1 MIVVLRVY
9 CIERLCP
16 KGQMY
21 QGSIEEG
28 EEDEVVTEAVTG
40 VVIVEEEEDTVPTG
54 VPVAGTFNV
63 IVHNM
68 YTVSLDAHSGRG
80 RGY

>member
-1 MIVVLRVY
+1 
-9 CIERLCP
+9 
-16 KGQMY
+16 MY

-28 EEDEVVTEAVTG
+28 GEEGEAVTEVVTG
-40 VVIVEEEEDTVPTG
+40 VVIVVEEEGTVPTG
-54 VPVAGTFNV
+54 VTVAGTFDV

-68 YTVSLDAHSGRG
+68 YTFSLDAHSGRG